1 MFAASRYIISGL
13 RMKYSSFCLALLLML
28 ASVSSA
34 QPEQN
39 LGAVFEAAAAEF
51 NIPPAILKGI
61 AFAETRWAHIRPNES
76 FDAER
81 HMPPAYGVMALRN
94 DDWFGRSLIEAARL
108 INADVSHVKQDVG
121 TNIRAGAA
129 YIAYLAS
136 LQAPPPVADDLLSWF
151 HVVAQYPGI
160 PQQDIKGSYAEQ
172 VFIAL
177 HDGYDAY
184 GITIRP
190 EYFDLNRM
198 QAIYR
203 QHYPPAGGDSPSS
216 EDYGPAEWD
225 PSPNFSSRAGTPI
238 SHVIVHDTEGSFAGA
253 VSWLKNPA
261 SQASAHYIF
270 RSNDGFLKQLVR
282 EADKAWH
289 VRCWNDWTIGIEH
302 EGYVNNPAWFTPI
315 MYQNSALLSRHLTA
329 RYGLARNRLRIVGHN
344 VWQISTVFSQ
354 LNWSSCN
361 DHTDPGSFWN
371 WDYYLSLIVSD
382 STPPAVTTFSPNRN
396 QANVPV
402 YKNIVIKFDK
412 PMDIFST
419 QSAFTIFPDAPGRF
433 IWSQDSKTLTYDP
446 NSNLTN
452 NESYLV
458 SLSQSA
464 KSAGGGRLTEA
475 VQFVF
480 TTSALDTVGPRV
492 TQSYPPNGAT
502 EINPGVAFQIRFDE
516 PVVFSTF
523 SGRVRLVDVADS
535 NTFIGIGSVS
545 YVDVDDKGLLTFAPS
560 ADLQLGRTY
569 RLRFLPGLRD
579 PLNNSSSFESRI
591 EFTIRQSPVVQ
602 GSIFDWFENNA
613 GQWQQPKSVP
623 GSMKIDTLATS
634 FAISSTFKRT
644 GTFSGRL
651 IYSFSDT
658 VGGVCR
664 LMTAAPAAVSPANGW
679 VGLWVFGDNSGN
691 ALEFWFNNVTGG
703 NVIAEAGPLNWFGW
717 KFVTV
722 PITASM
728 SAFNS
733 VVVRQVHNVDQSGT
747 IYIDD
752 AQVQISTGV
761 VDRGTGGYQSF
772 RLHQNYPNPFNP
784 ATRIAFDLDR
794 PEFVTLSVFN
804 TLGQKVATIV
814 NRELEGGHHEVEF
827 AGLGVDGKHLPSGVY
842 LYRLQTS
849 AGVAVKKMMLMK

>member
-1 MFAASRYIISGL
+1 
-13 RMKYSSFCLALLLML
+13 MKYISLALALLLVFP
-28 ASVSSA
+28 SVSVA

-39 LGAVFEAAAAEF
+39 LVPVFESAAAEF
-51 NIPPAILKGI
+51 NIPPAILMGI

-94 DDWFGRSLIEAARL
+94 DDWFGRSLMEAARL
-108 INADVSHVKQDVG
+108 INADIALVKEDVV

-129 YIAYLAS
+129 YVAHLAS
-136 LQAPPPVADDLLSWF
+136 RQSPPPAVNDLVSWF

-160 PQQDIKGSYAEQ
+160 PQRELKGDYAEQ

-177 HDGYDAY
+177 HDGYNAY

-190 EYFDLNRM
+190 QHIDLNAAG
-198 QAIYR
+198 AIRR
-203 QHYPPAGGDSPSS
+203 QHYPDAASNSPAS

-225 PSPNFSSRAGTPI
+225 ASPNFSSRAGTPI
-238 SHVIVHDTEGSFAGA
+238 SHVIVHDTEGSFAGS

-329 RYGLARNRLRIVGHN
+329 RYGLARNRLKVVGHN

-382 STPPAVTTFSPNRN
+382 STPPAVTAYSPASN
-396 QANVPV
+396 QNNVPV
-402 YKNIVIKFDK
+402 YKNVVIKFDK
-412 PMDIFST
+412 PMDIFSA
-419 QSAFTIFPDAPGRF
+419 QAAFTIFPEAPGRF

-446 NSNLTN
+446 NNHLNN

-464 KSAGGGRLTEA
+464 KSAGGGSLTQA

-480 TTSALDTVGPRV
+480 TTSVLDTIGPRV
-492 TQSYPPNGAT
+492 VQSYPAHGAT
-502 EINPGVAFQIRFDE
+502 EISPGVAFQIRFDE

-535 NTFIGIGSVS
+535 NAFIGIGSVS
-545 YVDVDDKGLLTFAPS
+545 YADVDDKGLLTFAPS

-591 EFTIRQSPVVQ
+591 EFTIRQSPFVQ

-613 GQWQQPKSVP
+613 GQWQQPKNAP
-623 GSMKIDTLATS
+623 GSLKIDTLATS
-634 FAISSTFKRT
+634 FAISSTFKRS

-651 IYSFSDT
+651 IYTFTDT
-658 VGGVCR
+658 VGGICR
-664 LMTAAPAAVSPANGW
+664 LMTAAPSAVSTTNGW
-679 VGLWVFGDNSGN
+679 VGLWVFGDNSRN
-691 ALEFWFNNVTGG
+691 ALEFWFNNATGG
-703 NVIAEAGPLNWFGW
+703 NSVVEVGTLNWFGW

-722 PITASM
+722 PITAGM
-728 SAFNS
+728 SSWNS
-733 VVVRQVHNVDQSGT
+733 IVVKQVQGAEQAGT
-747 IYIDD
+747 LYVDD

-761 VDRGTGGYQSF
+761 ADRGAKDYQSF

-804 TLGQKVATIV
+804 TLGQQVATV
-814 NRELEGGHHEVEF
+814 LNRELEGGHHEIEF
-827 AGLGVDGKHLPSGVY
+827 AGLGHDGKHLPSGVY

-849 AGVAVKKMMLMK
+849 AGVAVRKMMLMK